1 MISWVRRGCAKYR
14 IRSSVDYVQV
24 ALSVPHPWRRGVV
37 VACQTGTL
45 VARVRVPVAQQSF
58 QRGLFDLMEWT
69 HPIATYVAKPLL
81 FELTTANQSW

>member
-45 VARVRVPVAQQSF
+45 ETRVRVPVAQQSF
-58 QRGLFDLMEWT
+58 QRGLFDLTEWT
-69 HPIATYVAKPLL
+69 TGGGMELV
-81 FELTTANQSW
+81 FE